1 MDLLVAMANKEQK
14 AYIKISGFCKGFNGS
29 MCLRIPQNNNVKY
42 IIKKNERL
50 QDYIEIYMRLN

>member
-1 MDLLVAMANKEQK
+1 MELLKALANKEQK
-14 AYIKISGFCKGFNGS
+14 AYMKINSYCKGFNGS

-50 QDYIEIYMRLN
+50 